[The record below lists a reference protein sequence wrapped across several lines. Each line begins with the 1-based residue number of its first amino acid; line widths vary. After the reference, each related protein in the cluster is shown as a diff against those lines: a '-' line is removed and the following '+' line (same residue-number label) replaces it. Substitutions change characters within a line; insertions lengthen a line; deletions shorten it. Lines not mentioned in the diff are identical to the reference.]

1 MTSGKS
7 TISAAVM
14 LACLFS
20 AATQGAEITS
30 FAALG
35 AGGGFRDEATG
46 ADLDIRP
53 SAAAGFIVGFPWQEN
68 SQLEFYVSHQST
80 EVRPDSGAGA
90 AFDLNMNYY
99 HVGGTVLMEP
109 QGKFQPYF
117 VATMGA
123 THFDPGDA
131 LDSEIRF
138 SFSGG
143 LGSRFPLSSSLA
155 LRLEG
160 RFFAT
165 LVESDSQIFC
175 SLPGTCSIRVQ
186 GSTLLQW
193 QGLLGLS
200 YRF

>member
-1 MTSGKS
+1 MTSGRIG
-7 TISAAVM
+7 TTAAM
-14 LACLFS
+14 LACLLPS
-20 AATQGAEITS
+20 ASHGAEITP
-30 FAALG
+30 FAAVV
-35 AGGGFRDEATG
+35 AGGGFRDAATG
-46 ADLDIRP
+46 VDLEIRP
-53 SAAAGFIVGFPWQEN
+53 SGAAGFIVGFPWQEN

-143 LGSRFPLSSSLA
+143 LGSRYPLSSSLA